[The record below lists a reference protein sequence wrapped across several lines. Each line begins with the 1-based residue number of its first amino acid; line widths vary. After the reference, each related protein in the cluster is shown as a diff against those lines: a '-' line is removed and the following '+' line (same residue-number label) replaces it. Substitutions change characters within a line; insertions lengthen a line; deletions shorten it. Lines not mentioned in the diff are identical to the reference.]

1 MDSVKKEQYRNS
13 DIFKAIER
21 NAPRYLAEKWDNV
34 GLQVGSYSHP
44 VCRVLLTLD
53 VTPDVVEEAIEK
65 DIDLI
70 VSHHPFL
77 FNGVKSICVDD
88 GKGQLIDALIAHKIS
103 VYSAHTNLDAAE
115 YGLNYFIAKAL
126 GLEEMRPLSNS
137 PKDRLYK
144 LVVFVPESHTEAIL
158 QVMGDND
165 AGYVGKYSHCS
176 FRAVGKGTFKPLS
189 ESKPFIGSENQV
201 ETVAE
206 DRIETVIDNEMAKS
220 LIQKIKAVH
229 PYETMAYDL
238 YPMDESLTK
247 EANGPGKIGD
257 LSTALLP
264 QDFLEKLKSALGL
277 KLVRTAG
284 KPPQVI
290 KRIALCTGAGAEF
303 MGLAKVRNADVYVT
317 GDLKYHEA
325 QSAHENHL
333 WVVDAG
339 HYGTEHQV
347 VLLLKEMIA
356 ANCPGVETIIS
367 EKMCDFLEIH

>member
-1 MDSVKKEQYRNS
+1 M
-13 DIFKAIER
+13 
-21 NAPRYLAEKWDNV
+21 
-34 GLQVGSYSHP
+34 
-44 VCRVLLTLD
+44 
-53 VTPDVVEEAIEK
+53 
-65 DIDLI
+65 
-70 VSHHPFL
+70 
-77 FNGVKSICVDD
+77 
-88 GKGQLIDALIAHKIS
+88 
-103 VYSAHTNLDAAE
+103 
-115 YGLNYFIAKAL
+115 
-126 GLEEMRPLSNS
+126 
-137 PKDRLYK
+137 
-144 LVVFVPESHTEAIL
+144 
-158 QVMGDND
+158 
-165 AGYVGKYSHCS
+165 
-176 FRAVGKGTFKPLS
+176 
-189 ESKPFIGSENQV
+189 